1 MSAVNEVM
9 IRKCFTKW
17 EPVVDIVIP
26 SSRFNGV
33 SPGPRQLPRCWG
45 FVHFPPTAEGERAA
59 ADAIKNLNGTTIS
72 ELRVRTRRDARLRA
86 RLVLLFLSPP
96 FEPPLGAVVNLCSA
110 RILGIFYARVT
121 LSGKVFLSLF
131 LVKYRSF
138 VLFCFFVILEVP

>member
-1 MSAVNEVM
+1 M

-86 RLVLLFLSPP
+86 RTAGFAFSFSA
-96 FEPPLGAVVNLCSA
+96 FEPPFGAVLNLCSVK
-110 RILGIFYARVT
+110 ILGIFYARVT